1 MCDVWCQHDEPLL
14 LVRLL
19 VVVDSDRIMRV
30 LLLLLTASSD
40 SALAGGFG
48 RTSKQR
54 ASSPRKGGKRGSI
67 IVEQQPQPTTT
78 TLDKWGLPPPT
89 EDDIFPPPTKASIP
103 VDTETTTTTKLAQL
117 QDALRESTVLN
128 FNWSQWDDEGVETE
142 PPTGCAPMRLRLVH
156 QDPPVLVL
164 DDFLTPDE
172 CWQLQQVVVDD
183 TTTTVQVH
191 SQTVSPLATS
201 KRTSTSWFC
210 HYASVP
216 VLLAK
221 AQHRL
226 GVTLAHVE
234 EPQIVRYQSGQ
245 EFSWHYD
252 ALPSAQL
259 DNGGQRLATL
269 LVYLNTVERG
279 GATVFRDL
287 LTTND
292 GDSKLSIQPVQG
304 TALLFFPST
313 PHHPDDRTLH
323 KAEVAED
330 EKNIVQVWVHERPY
344 TAALPPGNTQ
354 EAAYEAVE
362 QVSRNLWGV
371 VE

>member
-19 VVVDSDRIMRV
+19 VVVDSDSRMRV
-30 LLLLLTASSD
+30 LLLLLTASSA

-48 RTSKQR
+48 RTNKQR
-54 ASSPRKGGKRGSI
+54 ASNPRKGGKRGSI
-67 IVEQQPQPTTT
+67 IVEQQPQPTT

-103 VDTETTTTTKLAQL
+103 VDHDTTTTTTKLAQL
-117 QDALRESTVLN
+117 QDALREYTVLH

-183 TTTTVQVH
+183 DTAAVQVH

-226 GVTLAHVE
+226 GITLAHVE

-287 LTTND
+287 QTAN
-292 GDSKLSIQPVQG
+292 GDSPLSIQPVQG
-304 TALLFFPST
+304 SALLFFPST

-323 KAEVAED
+323 RAEVAED
-330 EKNIVQVWVHERPY
+330 EKNILQVWVHERPY